1 MQSKW
6 CYSSFFFSLTHWFLK
21 SCMCYSIVP
30 NLFSSFHHL
39 VASLFISFSSLDYH
53 FLRLYLVSD
62 TLFFLYS
69 ILLFHEHSTD
79 FLYLTFY
86 IDLLCHFHLYTA
98 PIYTAVARSRFVSYF
113 SIFSSSFSVYLFF
126 NLSSFYLSIYLIHLP
141 FFLFLLFSI
150 SSIQLAHS
158 HLLLVT
164 HMIRLWIYLVKY

>member
-1 MQSKW
+1 MKVVLFSYHHVDFLTKLHELLHRTK
-6 CYSSFFFSLTHWFLK
+6 FILFLFFSW
-21 SCMCYSIVP
+21 
-30 NLFSSFHHL
+30 SSRLSFI
-39 VASLFISFSSLDYH
+39 ISFSSLDYH

-79 FLYLTFY
+79 FLYLSFY